1 MSREEAELRPSKG
14 LAAQAIE
21 VVPPPTPA
29 ALRRRRRVAY
39 AIAAGVLLGGVALAV
54 MINDEADEGVKGD
67 TAEAADTA
75 DEARASGSPAAKT
88 SASRGKGEPGSA
100 GAARVAGAG
109 AALGVGAPAPG
120 GADPGPPAAQ
130 PGSAAPDVDGGAPP
144 EGSSTETGAA
154 SAGKPGAR
162 ARNVDGGVAAAPAGK
177 AAGARAVAVND
188 PGGPVAAPRDG
199 GVARTDA
206 RAPDAQAP
214 RGGGK
219 GAANASDE
227 SGGARAGGGAP
238 SGRAWVNERSRS
250 DEEDSLTRLDRFV
263 AGGSTLTGRV
273 VAAETGKPIE
283 GATIHAHSGGA
294 YVEAYTDASGTF
306 RVAGMPAKS
315 HAIVWVDRP
324 GGSFID
330 ERIEIAI
337 GAEGQATDAGTIRLM
352 RGDELRAHAPGWVGL
367 FVSRRGTQL
376 VAGAVSAWLPADKAD
391 VQVGDEL
398 LQIDGHDTAGLGPRA
413 ATFLLRGPVG
423 THTKVVVRGHG
434 GAKRALDLERVPR

>member
-1 MSREEAELRPSKG
+1 
-14 LAAQAIE
+14 
-21 VVPPPTPA
+21 
-29 ALRRRRRVAY
+29 
-39 AIAAGVLLGGVALAV
+39 VLLGGVALAV
-54 MINDEADEGVKGD
+54 MVNDEADEGIKSE
-67 TAEAADTA
+67 TADEADTA
-75 DEARASGSPAAKT
+75 DEARAASVPGAKATASP
-88 SASRGKGEPGSA
+88 SKGEPGSV
-100 GAARVAGAG
+100 GTARVAGAT
-109 AALGVGAPAPG
+109 AALGGGAPAPG
-120 GADPGPPAAQ
+120 GADPGAPAAQ
-130 PGSAAPDVDGGAPP
+130 PAAAAPDVDGGAPP
-144 EGSSTETGAA
+144 EGSSAEPGAA
-154 SAGKPGAR
+154 SSGKTAAR

-177 AAGARAVAVND
+177 ATSARAVAVNE
-188 PGGPVAAPRDG
+188 PGSAASAPRDG

-206 RAPDAQAP
+206 RVPDAQAP

-219 GAANASDE
+219 GAASAADE
-227 SGGARAGGGAP
+227 SGGARAAGGGAP

-273 VAAETGKPIE
+273 VAAETGKPVE

-330 ERIEIAI
+330 ERIEISI
-337 GAEGQATDAGTIRLM
+337 GAEGQATDAGTIRLL

-367 FVSRRGTQL
+367 FVSRHGTQL

-391 VQVGDEL
+391 IQVGDEI
-398 LQIDGHDTAGLGPRA
+398 LQIDQHDTAGLGPRA

>member
-1 MSREEAELRPSKG
+1 MGKEEAELRPSKG
-14 LAAQAIE
+14 LAAQPIE
-21 VVPPPTPA
+21 PVAPPTPA

-39 AIAAGVLLGGVALAV
+39 AIAAGVLLGGVALAIMV
-54 MINDEADEGVKGD
+54 NDEADEGVRD
-67 TAEAADTA
+67 EAAESA
-75 DEARASGSPAAKT
+75 DGAQASGGPGPKAPGASGSRAKDQ
-88 SASRGKGEPGSA
+88 RGFA
-100 GAARVAGAG
+100 GGARVAGAAAELEAPAAGNAEPGTPQAQPTG
-109 AALGVGAPAPG
+109 AAFDA
-120 GADPGPPAAQ
+120 
-130 PGSAAPDVDGGAPP
+130 DGGAPP
-144 EGSSTETGAA
+144 EGSSTETGA
-154 SAGKPGAR
+154 SAGGKSAGR
-162 ARNVDGGVAAAPAGK
+162 ARNADGGAASAAAPG
-177 AAGARAVAVND
+177 GRARAVAAAGLAVNEL
-188 PGGPVAAPRDG
+188 GAARDG
-199 GVARTDA
+199 GVSRT
-206 RAPDAQAP
+206 DAQAP

-219 GAANASDE
+219 GAATATASAE
-227 SGGARAGGGAP
+227 SAGPRAAGGGAP
-238 SGRAWVNERSRS
+238 SGRAWVNERSRL

-330 ERIEIAI
+330 ERIEISI
-337 GAEGQATDAGTIRLM
+337 GAEGQATDAGTIRLL
-352 RGDELRAHAPGWVGL
+352 RGDERRAHAPGWVGL

-391 VQVGDEL
+391 IQVGDEL
-398 LQIDGHDTAGLGPRA
+398 LQIDGQDTAGLGPRA

-434 GAKRALDLERVPR
+434 TQRALDLERVPR